1 MAYSNAAAVFRGDI
15 AGVLEQ
21 SKDWENGLIGT
32 KVMPVLNVPVRAGQ
46 YPTFLLKE
54 AQLLKQS
61 AKQRAV
67 GGAYPRAT
75 QSFNQDT
82 YTAIEYG
89 IENTIDDVV
98 TADMAR
104 FFDAEVIAGKLSQRS
119 LMLAHELRAAAKI
132 FDNTVFTATNSAT
145 AYTAANLATFDFGA
159 DVDDAKD
166 RLLAKGESIDNL
178 RIVISAPVYSRIKA
192 STKFQNRLRGA
203 GVSSDTFLNV
213 GLAAAAEALGVQEVL
228 IGRSSYD
235 SANEGVAYASAN
247 IWSNSLAWVGS
258 VSDGGA
264 GYFGGG
270 AGFTLNW
277 SEYGPVI
284 GVTTY
289 RDETIRSNV
298 VRSSHYVA
306 EKIVNA
312 NAAQLITTQYS

>member
-235 SANEGVAYASAN
+235 SANEGAAFSSSN
-247 IWSNSLAWVGS
+247 IWSNTLAWVGS

-298 VRSSHYVA
+298 VRSSHFVA
-306 EKIVNA
+306 EKIVNS

>member
-119 LMLAHELRAAAKI
+119 LMLSHELRAAAKI

-159 DVDDAKD
+159 DVDDCKD

-247 IWSNSLAWVGS
+247 IWSNTLAWVGS

-306 EKIVNA
+306 EKIVNS
-312 NAAQLITTQYS
+312 NAAQLITTQYT